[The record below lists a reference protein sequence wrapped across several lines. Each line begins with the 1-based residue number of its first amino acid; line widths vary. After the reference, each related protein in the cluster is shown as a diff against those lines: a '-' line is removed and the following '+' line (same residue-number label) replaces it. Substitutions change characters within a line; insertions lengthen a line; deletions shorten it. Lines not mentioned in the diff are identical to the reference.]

1 MSAIASAIDLVD
13 KGAVFRRR
21 SRRRH
26 FFNLLLIL
34 ITLAGFMLAQLA
46 IAFFLSYNE
55 LQIPQTIQSSAALV
69 TVYFILAQ
77 ILAVR
82 IVRWSRHRIREQLF
96 SGWLVLG
103 IFAVLTLLA
112 FRLPYSISFLS
123 FAIPTALLF
132 LLGFSLRLTKQNRRH
147 IGVPKTMLDK
157 WELPLD
163 RNSFVALA
171 DATLPA
177 EPVDVIAVS
186 NAELNDTKWTSFL
199 AWCALN
205 AVPVVMI
212 DDYVESQAGRVN
224 LDSFKFNDLFARQSG
239 STYLFFKRAFDFF
252 ASVIALLLLAVPM
265 LVIGVIIRLETPGP
279 AVFRQR
285 RVGHGGSGFTIY
297 KFRSMVTDAEKA
309 GAQFAKKDD
318 LRITSFGRFI
328 RKYRI
333 DEWPQLVNVLRG
345 DMSLIGPRPE
355 QADLVDRLSRDIP
368 LFPFRHSVRPGITG
382 WAQVCQ
388 GYAYD
393 VRSSS
398 EKLTYD
404 LYYVKHL
411 SLMLDL
417 MILLRTIK
425 IIVSGFGAR

>member
-1 MSAIASAIDLVD
+1 
-13 KGAVFRRR
+13 
-21 SRRRH
+21 
-26 FFNLLLIL
+26 
-34 ITLAGFMLAQLA
+34 
-46 IAFFLSYNE
+46 
-55 LQIPQTIQSSAALV
+55 
-69 TVYFILAQ
+69 
-77 ILAVR
+77 
-82 IVRWSRHRIREQLF
+82 
-96 SGWLVLG
+96 
-103 IFAVLTLLA
+103 
-112 FRLPYSISFLS
+112 
-123 FAIPTALLF
+123 
-132 LLGFSLRLTKQNRRH
+132 
-147 IGVPKTMLDK
+147 
-157 WELPLD
+157 
-163 RNSFVALA
+163 
-171 DATLPA
+171 
-177 EPVDVIAVS
+177 
-186 NAELNDTKWTSFL
+186 
-199 AWCALN
+199 
-205 AVPVVMI
+205 
-212 DDYVESQAGRVN
+212 
-224 LDSFKFNDLFARQSG
+224 
-239 STYLFFKRAFDFF
+239 
-252 ASVIALLLLAVPM
+252 
-265 LVIGVIIRLETPGP
+265 
-279 AVFRQR
+279 
-285 RVGHGGSGFTIY
+285 
-297 KFRSMVTDAEKA
+297 VTDAEKA

-425 IIVSGFGAR
+425 IIVSGSGAR